1 LLNKKDMIAQL
12 IDILNLQEYYGESK
26 TIDIAKGR
34 YENPTTW
41 KSAGKLI
48 KRIWYGRNNKN

>member
-1 LLNKKDMIAQL
+1 MISQL

-34 YENPTTW
+34 YEYPTTW
-41 KSAGKLI
+41 KATSKWI
-48 KRIWYGRNNKN
+48 KRIWYGRKNKN

>member
-1 LLNKKDMIAQL
+1 MIAQL
-12 IDILNLQEYYGESK
+12 ITILNLQEYYGESK

-34 YENPTTW
+34 YEYPTTW
-41 KSAGKLI
+41 KATGKLI

>member
-1 LLNKKDMIAQL
+1 MISQL
-12 IDILNLQEYYGESK
+12 IDILNLQDYYGESK

-34 YENPTTW
+34 YEYPTTW

-48 KRIWYGRNNKN
+48 KRIWYVRSYKN